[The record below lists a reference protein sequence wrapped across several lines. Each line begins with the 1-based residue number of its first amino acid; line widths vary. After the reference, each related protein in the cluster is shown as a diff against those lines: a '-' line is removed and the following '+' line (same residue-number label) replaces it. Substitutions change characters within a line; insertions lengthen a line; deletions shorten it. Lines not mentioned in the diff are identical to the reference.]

1 MTPLQISAL
10 MGQWFGAA
18 ICLGAII
25 VCAVGINIEQKWCR
39 QLMAVGINIELKF
52 KAPRGFLWITV
63 GSFLG
68 LVGGTIFALA
78 TKMLGF

>member
-10 MGQWFGAA
+10 MGQWLGAA
-18 ICLGAII
+18 FCLGAII
-25 VCAVGINIEQKWCR
+25 I
-39 QLMAVGINIELKF
+39 MAVGINIEIKS
-52 KAPRGFLWITV
+52 KAPRGLFWITV

-68 LVGGTIFALA
+68 LVGATIFALA

>member
-25 VCAVGINIEQKWCR
+25 VCAVGINIE
-39 QLMAVGINIELKF
+39 LKY

>member
-10 MGQWFGAA
+10 LGQWVGAA
-18 ICLGAII
+18 FCLGAI
-25 VCAVGINIEQKWCR
+25 VV
-39 QLMAVGINIELKF
+39 MAVGINIELKY
-52 KAPRGFLWITV
+52 KAARGLFWITV

-68 LVGGTIFALA
+68 LVGGTLFAIA